1 MSGYF
6 ARLAAQAAP
15 RTARSSS
22 ARSPRSSSFM
32 AMAAP
37 REAASL
43 QVSTARDNASD
54 QTSRMSPG
62 VVPSSA
68 LDASSNAR
76 GTLRSRSSDASFP
89 MDTQRGPHA
98 ARALAGHEDIARSAT
113 HTATRSVAS
122 SIDAFAGTPPEPS
135 TNGLTAASLD
145 ASTAASTA
153 RDARPGIVEPGRM
166 PGMAAEPVDRRRR
179 RDDIDAVHAPRV
191 STTTASPTSFETP
204 APAIAA
210 ASTRSDESS
219 ATASQDVIEAAEAF
233 SVQPRP
239 QPPVQ
244 AKGRAMESEAWEDG
258 RAGAGASAETR
269 RAVAA
274 RSEAAIDTLTTAAAS
289 RMAGGAAAPRIRI
302 GQIALEVHVAPP
314 PSRPAA
320 PPVPQP
326 APIPAAAPAPPR
338 FSARRHY
345 LRWG

>member
-22 ARSPRSSSFM
+22 ARSPHSSSFM

-68 LDASSNAR
+68 LDVSSNAR

-98 ARALAGHEDIARSAT
+98 ARALAVDEDIARSAT

-122 SIDAFAGTPPEPS
+122 SIDAFAGTSPEPS
-135 TNGLTAASLD
+135 TNGLTAASRD

-166 PGMAAEPVDRRRR
+166 PGMAAEPVDRRGG
-179 RDDIDAVHAPRV
+179 RDDVDMAHAPQV
-191 STTTASPTSFETP
+191 PTTTASSTSFETP

-219 ATASQDVIEAAEAF
+219 AAASQDVIEAAEAF
-233 SVQPRP
+233 SVQPQP
-239 QPPVQ
+239 QVR
-244 AKGRAMESEAWEDG
+244 AEGRATESEAWEDG
-258 RAGAGASAETR
+258 RAGAGTSAETR

-274 RSEAAIDTLTTAAAS
+274 RNEAAIDTLTTGAAS
-289 RMAGGAAAPRIRI
+289 RMTGGAAAPRIRI

-326 APIPAAAPAPPR
+326 GPIPAAAPAPPR